1 MSLNPVKKK
10 NTDKWTHG
18 DFFLGPE
25 FSSLTCIH
33 PKVISGFNL
42 DLDIQ
47 DRNHW
52 F

>member
-1 MSLNPVKKK
+1 MSLNPVKE
-10 NTDKWTHG
+10 NTLIYG
-18 DFFLGPE
+18 LMGIIFLGPE
-25 FSSLTCIH
+25 FSIVTCIH
-33 PKVISGFNL
+33 PKVISGLNL